1 MKTWVTTSGYKIIR
15 VLFGRSN
22 VFLLTNGV
30 SHILIDSSIGN
41 QWRKLQKRLNQL
53 NISHLDYLIL
63 THTHFDH
70 AGNAR
75 KIKEKYNAKIIVS
88 RSETSNLESGENL
101 SPGGTN
107 FIIRGLVRLIEKSG
121 FLNLKTEP
129 CSSDVLIES
138 PFDLKKLS
146 FNAFILPTPGHT
158 IGSLSI
164 IIDDEIAIVGDAMFG
179 VFKGSIFPPFA
190 NDVPQMIKSWELLLA
205 TKCSLFLPSHGTANS
220 RKLVQK
226 NHDKRK
232 NQF

>member
-30 SHILIDSSIGN
+30 NHILIDSSKGN

-88 RSETSNLESGENL
+88 RSETLNLESGENL
-101 SPGGTN
+101 SLGGTT
-107 FIIRGLVRLIEKSG
+107 FITRGLIRLVEKSG

-138 PFDLKKLS
+138 TFDLKKLG

-158 IGSLSI
+158 IGSLSLI
-164 IIDDEIAIVGDAMFG
+164 VDDKIAIVGDAMFG

-226 NHDKRK
+226 IHDKRK
-232 NQF
+232 NQ